1 MYARKMRRTDRDIRH
16 RMTGLMRSVGMLLQ
30 SAMMLTV
37 VVVAVLAVV
46 SCGGSGSSD
55 DIVTPD
61 PTPQPTPG
69 EPNTDLP
76 ILFSAL
82 QQEEQT
88 VTRSEGL
95 ELYSNSFTVYGYKN
109 KFYDETDGYTTAQ
122 NVFPG
127 YVVSH
132 TANSANTT
140 TTNTNGWEYV
150 KDEQT
155 IKYWDLDAKAYR
167 FFGYT
172 GFFGD
177 TGELTLSD
185 VTNGKALS
193 MAVDATTAEGIAA
206 APYFSKLWFSTGN
219 VGEPQF
225 GQPVQLLFIKPFVR
239 VRFTFI
245 SADPENVPVEN
256 MSLVD
261 VSFKPMDSSKLPRK
275 GTLTVTY
282 PLTGL
287 ETQERY
293 SVSAPSDLDV
303 TEYIEALTEDYAPND
318 NSKNYVET
326 DNGWYTL
333 LPAVGQGTYILLVT
347 VNGEYREVR
356 VPAQYMDWLPGYEY
370 TYVFKVFDEGGV
382 TFGQV
387 NMAFTDWLEGAE
399 ADYKIH
405 NW

>member
-1 MYARKMRRTDRDIRH
+1 
-16 RMTGLMRSVGMLLQ
+16 MLLQ

-37 VVVAVLAVV
+37 AVVAVLAVV
-46 SCGGSGSSD
+46 SCGGSGGD
-55 DIVTPD
+55 DVVTPD

-206 APYFSKLWFSTGN
+206 APYFSKLWFSTSN

-225 GQPVQLLFIKPFVR
+225 GQPVQLLFIKPFTR

-245 SADPENVPVEN
+245 SADPENVPLAN
-256 MSLVD
+256 ISLED
-261 VSFKPMDSSKLPRK
+261 VSFKPVDTYKHPNRK
-275 GTLTVTY
+275 GTVTVTY
-282 PLTGL
+282 PLTGH
-287 ETQERY
+287 ETREQF
-293 SVSAPSDLDV
+293 SVTEVTDSYSDLN
-303 TEYIEALTEDYAPND
+303 EDYAPND
-318 NSKNYVET
+318 AAKVYSST

-333 LPAVGQGTYILLVT
+333 LPAIGQGDYILSVK
-347 VNGEYREVR
+347 VNGELREVY
-356 VPAQYMDWLPGYEY
+356 VPGVYMDWLPGYEY

-399 ADYKIH
+399 ADYKIY

>member
-1 MYARKMRRTDRDIRH
+1 MKRTDRNIRH
-16 RMTGLMRSVGMLLQ
+16 RMVDLMRSASMLVLL
-30 SAMMLTV
+30 AWTLT
-37 VVVAVLAVV
+37 AIM
-46 SCGGSGSSD
+46 SCGGSGGD
-55 DIVTPD
+55 DVITPD

-82 QQEEQT
+82 QLEEQT
-88 VTRSEGL
+88 VTRSQGL

-109 KFYDETDGYTTAQ
+109 KFYDETNGYGSAQ

-127 YVVSH
+127 YLVSH

-150 KDEQT
+150 NQQPLGQEEQT

-167 FFGYT
+167 FFG
-172 GFFGD
+172 F
-177 TGELTLSD
+177 TGELTPSD

-193 MAVDATTAEGIAA
+193 MTVDATTADGIAA
-206 APYFSKLWFSTGN
+206 APYISKLWFSTSN

-225 GQPVQLLFIKPFVR
+225 GQPVQLLFIKPFTR

-245 SADPENVPVEN
+245 SADPENVPLAN
-256 MSLVD
+256 ISLED
-261 VSFKPMDSSKLPRK
+261 VSFKPVDTNKHPNRK
-275 GTLTVTY
+275 GTVTVTY
-282 PLTGL
+282 PLTGH
-287 ETQERY
+287 ETREQF
-293 SVSAPSDLDV
+293 SVAEVTDFYSDLN
-303 TEYIEALTEDYAPND
+303 EDYAPND
-318 NSKNYVET
+318 AAKVYSST

-333 LPAVGQGTYILLVT
+333 LPAIGQGDYILSVT
-347 VNGEYREVR
+347 VNGELREVY
-356 VPAQYMDWLPGYEY
+356 VPGVYMDWLPGYEY

>member
-1 MYARKMRRTDRDIRH
+1 MKRTDRNIRH
-16 RMTGLMRSVGMLLQ
+16 RVVDLMRSVSMLLQ

-37 VVVAVLAVV
+37 AVVAVLAVV
-46 SCGGSGSSD
+46 SCGGSGGD
-55 DIVTPD
+55 DVITPD

-82 QQEEQT
+82 QLEEQT
-88 VTRSEGL
+88 VTRSQGL

-109 KFYDETDGYTTAQ
+109 KFYDETNGYGSAQ

-127 YVVSH
+127 YLVSH

-150 KDEQT
+150 NQQPLGQEEQT

-167 FFGYT
+167 FFG
-172 GFFGD
+172 F
-177 TGELTLSD
+177 TGELTPSD
-185 VTNGKALS
+185 ITNGEAKALS
-193 MAVDATTAEGIAA
+193 MTVDATTADGIAA
-206 APYFSKLWFSTGN
+206 APYISKLWFSTSN

-225 GQPVQLLFIKPFVR
+225 GQPVQLLFIKPFTR

-245 SADPENVPVEN
+245 SADPENVPLEN
-256 MSLVD
+256 ISLDD
-261 VSFKPMDSSKLPRK
+261 VSFKPVDTEKHPNRK
-275 GTLTVTY
+275 GTVTVTY

-287 ETQERY
+287 ETQEQY
-293 SVSAPSDLDV
+293 SVPDV
-303 TEYIEALTEDYAPND
+303 TVSYLDGLTEDYAPND
-318 NSKNYVET
+318 AGKVYTET
-326 DNGWYTL
+326 DKGWYTL
-333 LPAVGQGTYILLVT
+333 LPAIGQGAYTLLVT
-347 VNGEYREVR
+347 VNGEERYAK

-399 ADYKIH
+399 ADYKIY

>member
-1 MYARKMRRTDRDIRH
+1 
-16 RMTGLMRSVGMLLQ
+16 MLLQ

-61 PTPQPTPG
+61 PTPTPTPG
-69 EPNTDLP
+69 EPNADLP

-82 QQEEQT
+82 QEDEQT

-95 ELYSNSFTVYGYKN
+95 ELYTNTFTVYGYKN
-109 KFYDETDGYTTAQ
+109 KFYDQTTGYSSVQT
-122 NVFPG
+122 VFPG

-140 TTNTNGWEYV
+140 TTNTHGWEYV

-155 IKYWDLDAKAYR
+155 IKYWDMDAKAYR

-172 GFFGD
+172 G
-177 TGELTLSD
+177 TETPSD
-185 VTNGKALS
+185 VTDGKALS
-193 MAVDATTAEGIAA
+193 MDVDATTAEGIEA
-206 APYFSKLWFSTGN
+206 APYFSKLWFSTGQTGN
-219 VGEPQF
+219 VNEPQF
-225 GQPVQLLFIKPFVR
+225 GEPVQLLFIKPFVR

-245 SADPENVPVEN
+245 SADPENVPLEN
-256 MSLVD
+256 ISLDD
-261 VSFKPMDSSKLPRK
+261 VSFKPVDTEKHPNRK
-275 GTLTVTY
+275 GTVTVTY

-287 ETQERY
+287 ETQEQY
-293 SVSAPSDLDV
+293 SVPDV
-303 TEYIEALTEDYAPND
+303 TVSYLDGLTEDYAPND
-318 NSKNYVET
+318 AGKVYTET

-333 LPAVGQGTYILLVT
+333 LPAIGQGAYTLLVT
-347 VNGEYREVR
+347 VNGEERYAK
-356 VPAQYMDWLPGYEY
+356 VPAQYMEWLPGYEY

-387 NMAFTDWLEGAE
+387 NTAFTDWNEIKV
-399 ADYKIH
+399 ADDKIF